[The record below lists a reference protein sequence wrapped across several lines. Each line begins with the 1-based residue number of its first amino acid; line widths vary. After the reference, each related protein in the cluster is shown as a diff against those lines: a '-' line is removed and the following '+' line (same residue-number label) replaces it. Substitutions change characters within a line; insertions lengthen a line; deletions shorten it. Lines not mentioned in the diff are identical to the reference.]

1 MNKKKMRVIGS
12 FVLII
17 SLSFPM
23 IIVGFQDFYDINKEI
38 SLENSQTEDIL
49 KEHPVI
55 EGIYKFYQNSSTN
68 SQEYVIKRK
77 DEYTV
82 KEQEKLLQLQ
92 TLFSGEIEKLMNHKI
107 LSHELLENEDE
118 KYIADYGTLIDDENA
133 YYLRQVLRMWQD
145 SFKSFDYK
153 MDPQTHKIIGF
164 SMSQEDNLIMS
175 DNEMKTMAWRM
186 IEYLEL
192 DDIDDWVYNQYGYES
207 NKAKLRISCEFEKRV
222 DTNNININVTL
233 LGVLRPLLYGGVTQN

>member
-118 KYIADYGTLIDDENA
+118 KYIADYGTLIDDE
-133 YYLRQVLRMWQD
+133 
-145 SFKSFDYK
+145 F
-153 MDPQTHKIIGF
+153 
-164 SMSQEDNLIMS
+164 
-175 DNEMKTMAWRM
+175 
-186 IEYLEL
+186 
-192 DDIDDWVYNQYGYES
+192 
-207 NKAKLRISCEFEKRV
+207 CKRV
-222 DTNNININVTL
+222 VDVGNFTMSVSIDGSKEVNDERRGE
-233 LGVLRPLLYGGVTQN
+233 GVYDKIMTWILKLIKSLVFQ

>member
-55 EGIYKFYQNSSTN
+55 EGIYKLYQNSSTN

-92 TLFSGEIEKLMNHKI
+92 TLFSREIEKLMNHKI

-118 KYIADYGTLIDDENA
+118 KYIADYGTLIDDENT

-145 SFKSFDYK
+145 SFKSFDYQ

-207 NKAKLRISCEFEKRV
+207 NK
-222 DTNNININVTL
+222 
-233 LGVLRPLLYGGVTQN
+233 

>member
-145 SFKSFDYK
+145 SFKSFDYQ

-207 NKAKLRISCEFEKRV
+207 NKAKLRI
-222 DTNNININVTL
+222 
-233 LGVLRPLLYGGVTQN
+233 